1 MKVAGKIRCST
12 SKQDLESQRYA
23 LTEWAKRN
31 NHEIVLFEE
40 FAVSGKKGI
49 EQRQGLQDLMVRIDN
64 KEFEALAVVE
74 ISRLGRSLKTIYEIV
89 DKLTKLGVKII
100 LVNSNT
106 TLDYNTLEGKAL
118 IGGLALASE
127 IEWCLIQERNK
138 RGREKIKRDKIKVG
152 RKPSEEKNINLQA
165 VLDFKQQGK
174 GIRETARL
182 LNTSA
187 PTIMR
192 MLRRYHNAQLSNVTN
207 SNQNGIKTNQNSG
220 GVTLQPK
227 SL

>member
-12 SKQDLESQRYA
+12 SKQDLESQRYT

-31 NHEIVLFEE
+31 GHEITLFEE

-49 EQRQGLQDLMVRIDN
+49 EGRENLKELLDRCEQ
-64 KEFEALAVVE
+64 KEFEAVAVVE
-74 ISRLGRSLKTIYEIV
+74 ISRIGRSLKTIYEIV
-89 DKLTKLGVKII
+89 DKLTRLDIKII

-138 RGREKIKRDKIKVG
+138 RGRDKIKRDNIKVG
-152 RKPSEEKNINLQA
+152 RKPSEFKSVNLNA
-165 VLDFKQQGK
+165 VLEFRKQGK
-174 GIRETARL
+174 GIREISRL

-187 PTIMR
+187 PTILR
-192 MLRRYHNAQLSNVTN
+192 MLKRNEKEVLLKNAN
-207 SNQNGIKTNQNSG
+207 
-220 GVTLQPK
+220 
-227 SL
+227 

>member
-12 SKQDLESQRYA
+12 SKQDLESQRFA
-23 LTEWAKRN
+23 LNEWANKN
-31 NHEIVLFEE
+31 NHELILFEE
-40 FAVSGKKGI
+40 FAVSGHKNI
-49 EQRQGLQDLMVRIDN
+49 EERNSMVELMQRLET

-74 ISRLGRSLKTIYEIV
+74 ISRLGRSIKDIYNFV
-89 DKLTKLGVKII
+89 DKLTKLGIKII

-127 IEWCLIQERNK
+127 LEWCLIQERNK
-138 RGREKIKRDKIKVG
+138 RGREKIKRNNIKVG
-152 RKPSEEKNINLQA
+152 RKPSEEKGINLQA
-165 VLDFKQQGK
+165 VLSFREQGK

-187 PTIMR
+187 PTI
-192 MLRRYHNAQLSNVTN
+192 LRILERYNIGHNRNVTI
-207 SNQNGIKTNQNSG
+207 SNQKGIETSQ
-220 GVTLQPK
+220 K
-227 SL
+227 S